1 MPILTRVFVKTA
13 LVYLIAALF
22 AGVLLAAR
30 TVFNTADSLAALTPV
45 YFHLFMVGWVLQL
58 IFGMIYWMFPKYTRE
73 RPRGNDAITWAVYYL
88 LNAGLLLR
96 VVGESMQAA
105 AGESWGW
112 LLPASALLQWLAG
125 VLFVINTWPR
135 IKER

>member
-105 AGESWGW
+105 AGGSWGW

-125 VLFVINTWPR
+125 VLFVINMWPR